1 MDNIVSI
8 ENLNKSYDDFK
19 LNNINLNIKKGK
31 ILGIMGENGAG
42 KTTTIKAIL
51 NLINIDSGNIK
62 IFGLDNIKN
71 ERQIKENVSV
81 VLDNSFLPGYYDLI
95 DINKV
100 MKDMQKNWN
109 EKLFFDYCN
118 KFKLPKNKMIKYFSK
133 GMFIKMKIAVA
144 LSTKPKLLILDEP
157 TSGLNPIARSDILDI
172 FSEYINGTDNSI
184 LISSHITTDL
194 EKIADSIILIDNG
207 SILFDK
213 TREELLNNYLLIK
226 CNEEEFNKLSKDSYI
241 RYKKDRFDYK
251 VLVYNSFTSDYKY
264 KNISKA
270 TLEDIMLLYTR
281 GDK

>member
-8 ENLNKSYDDFK
+8 ENLNKFYDDFK

-71 ERQIKENVSV
+71 ERQIKENISA

-118 KFKLPKNKMIKYFSK
+118 KFKLPKNKMIKHFSK

-157 TSGLNPIARSDILDI
+157 TSGLDPIARSDILDI

-207 SILFDK
+207 NILFDK
-213 TREELLNNYLLIK
+213 TRDELLNNYLLIK
-226 CNEEEFNKLSKDSYI
+226 CNEIEFNKLSKDSYI
-241 RYKKDRFDYK
+241 RYKKDRFEYK
-251 VLVYNSFTSDYKY
+251 VLVDNYFENTYNLE
-264 KNISKA
+264 NINKA

>member
-42 KTTTIKAIL
+42 KTTTIKAII

-71 ERQIKENVSV
+71 ERQIKENISA

-118 KFKLPKNKMIKYFSK
+118 KFKLPKNKMIKHFSK

-144 LSTKPKLLILDEP
+144 LSTNPKLLILDEP
-157 TSGLNPIARSDILDI
+157 TSGLDPIARSDILDI

-213 TREELLNNYLLIK
+213 TRDELLNNYLLIK

-241 RYKKDRFDYK
+241 RYKKDRFEYK
-251 VLVYNSFTSDYKY
+251 VLVDNYFENTYNLE
-264 KNISKA
+264 NINKA

>member
-71 ERQIKENVSV
+71 ERQIKENISV

-118 KFKLPKNKMIKYFSK
+118 KFKLPKNKMIKHFSK

-157 TSGLNPIARSDILDI
+157 TSGLDPIARSDILDI
-172 FSEYINGTDNSI
+172 FSEYINGTDKSI

-213 TREELLNNYLLIK
+213 TRDELLNNYLLIK

-251 VLVYNSFTSDYKY
+251 VLVNNSFTSDYKY
-264 KNISKA
+264 NNISKA

>member
-71 ERQIKENVSV
+71 ERQIKENISV

-118 KFKLPKNKMIKYFSK
+118 KFKLPKNKMIKHFSK

-144 LSTKPKLLILDEP
+144 LSTNPKLLILDEP
-157 TSGLNPIARSDILDI
+157 TSGLDPIARSDILDI
-172 FSEYINGTDNSI
+172 FSEYINGTDKSI

-213 TREELLNNYLLIK
+213 TRDELLNNYLLIK

-241 RYKKDRFDYK
+241 RYKKDRFEYK
-251 VLVYNSFTSDYKY
+251 VLVDNYFENTSNLE
-264 KNISKA
+264 NINKA

>member
-8 ENLNKSYDDFK
+8 ENLNKSYDDFNLK
-19 LNNINLNIKKGK
+19 NINLSIDNGK
-31 ILGIMGENGAG
+31 IVGIIGENGAG
-42 KTTTIKAIL
+42 KTTTIKAVL

-71 ERQIKENVSV
+71 ERQIKQNISA

-100 MKDMQKNWN
+100 MKIMNDKWS
-109 EKLFFDYCN
+109 EKIFFDYCDN
-118 KFKLPKNKMIKYFSK
+118 FKLPRNKMIKHFSK
-133 GMFIKMKIAVA
+133 GMYIKMKIAVA
-144 LSTKPKLLILDEP
+144 LSTNPKLLILDEP
-157 TSGLNPIARSDILDI
+157 TSGLDPIARSDILDI

-213 TREELLNNYLLIK
+213 TRDELLNNYLLIK

-241 RYKKDRFDYK
+241 KYKKDRFEYK
-251 VLVYNSFTSDYKY
+251 VLVDKNSENTYNLE
-264 KNISKA
+264 NINKA

-281 GDK
+281 GNK